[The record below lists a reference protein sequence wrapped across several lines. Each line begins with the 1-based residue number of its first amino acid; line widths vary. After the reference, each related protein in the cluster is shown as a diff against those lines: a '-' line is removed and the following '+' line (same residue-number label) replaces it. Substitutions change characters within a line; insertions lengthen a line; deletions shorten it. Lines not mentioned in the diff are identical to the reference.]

1 MFSCCD
7 EAVQWIISRRKKDH
21 SQDHFKA
28 YIEQNNPAVNQLKV
42 IHVAGT
48 NGKGSTCSF
57 ISECLMCAGYRV
69 GVFTSPHLVAHQ
81 DRITINH
88 QWISDEAFLRIANQ
102 RVALWEKWNLAM
114 FEIDVDIMMLYFL
127 EEKVDYVVL
136 ETGLGG
142 LEDATNCI
150 ENPLI
155 SVIVSIGLDHTERL
169 GDTIDKIAYHKAG
182 IIKENGL
189 AVAAY
194 QNDESHAVIEEVA
207 KSKQASLHWVRV
219 PEALRSH
226 PITFTYRNELFTLSS
241 LAQYQI
247 HNACV
252 AIETLYLLKEKKG
265 LKIDLES
272 IQKGILKSHW
282 AGRFDILQKKP
293 SIIVD
298 GAHNEHGVSALI
310 QSMKCLERPLV
321 LVFAAL
327 KDKKYEHMI
336 KALHQEADEM
346 MITSFDFYRAANVEM
361 LNTEEGLEVQQ
372 DWKKAIELACD
383 KTKEKGTVLITGSL
397 YFISEVI
404 AYLKK
409 DEK

>member
-1 MFSCCD
+1 MFASCT
-7 EAVQWIISRRKKDH
+7 EAVEWITSRRKKDH
-21 SQDHFKA
+21 PHEYFKA
-28 YIEQNNPAVNQLKV
+28 YIEQNNPQANQLKY

-69 GVFTSPHLVAHQ
+69 GVFTSPHLIAHQ

-142 LEDATNCI
+142 LEDATNVI
-150 ENPLI
+150 EQPLI

-169 GDTIDKIAYHKAG
+169 GDTLDKISYHKAG
-182 IIKENGL
+182 IIKPNGL
-189 AVAAY
+189 VVAGY
-194 QNDESHAVIEEVA
+194 QNDESHEVIEKTA
-207 KSKQASLHWVRV
+207 KAKQADLNWVYV
-219 PEALRSH
+219 PLALSRN
-226 PITFTYRNELFTLSS
+226 PIVFEYHNMRFSLSS

-252 AIETLYLLKEKKG
+252 AIEALLQLKAKKG
-265 LKIDLES
+265 LHIDTAT
-272 IQKGILKSHW
+272 IQKGILQSHW
-282 AGRFDILQKKP
+282 SGRFEVVHKNPL
-293 SIIVD
+293 IIVD
-298 GAHNEHGVSALI
+298 GAHNEHGVSALV
-310 QSMKCLERPLV
+310 QSMKDLERPIV

-327 KDKKYEHMI
+327 KDKNYENMI
-336 KALHQEADEM
+336 RLLHQEVDEM
-346 MITSFDFYRAANVEM
+346 IITSFDFYRAAKAEM
-361 LNTEEGLEVQQ
+361 LNTERGLTVQS
-372 DWKKAIELACD
+372 DFKKAIETACN
-383 KTKEKGTVLITGSL
+383 KTKKQGTVLITGSL

-404 AYLKK
+404 AYLKN